1 MLTFSK
7 NDWFFTFLVIS
18 RSFCPIRP
26 SHLKSGGRPLA
37 SMAGVYCPTC
47 EAGVEAVAKFC
58 LACGHD
64 LTVQGPITATG
75 HDLNQLKEVIRVR
88 DDLSMAEKFDM
99 IAKIEDGANPIVLG
113 IAAPAEGEEADLS
126 DAFSMEIAE
135 PSSSSVFTNHEWGKS
150 PAANAAI
157 RAVVRGT
164 NGWDLIQAGKLDLK
178 EGLFREAMDNG
189 MEASTHIHDVA
200 SGEHEG
206 IDPESM
212 RAIPVLK
219 PPKRSFCPKCGS
231 DIHANTML
239 QWRKWRDSSSE
250 VVSMQLE
257 ASMETSLIQVAA
269 HYINVMQAMQD
280 ERDDALNKLSK
291 GDPAAMEDKLR
302 SKLEKSIRSEIEKEV
317 RAELEEEF
325 KGRSISSSP
334 SKAKGSKAK
343 SSGTGTKADAN
354 KAASNKA
361 AANKAA
367 TGTQKKKSSGMFGA
381 KKITKKYEGEPGG
394 KADWFL
400 KDALDTV
407 YDPHGTGKVV
417 KPATILARSAAGNVR
432 VRDVVRIFDVDGEE
446 GISELA
452 WTSPLT
458 KYIIEAYSA
467 C

>member
-1 MLTFSK
+1 MLFPTVTLEK
-7 NDWFFTFLVIS
+7 WWATL
-18 RSFCPIRP
+18 P
-26 SHLKSGGRPLA
+26 

-47 EAGVEAVAKFC
+47 EAGVEAAAKFC
-58 LACGHD
+58 LSCGHD
-64 LTVQGPITATG
+64 LTGQGPITATG
-75 HDLNQLKEVIRVR
+75 HDLNQLKEVIRIR
-88 DDLSMAEKFDM
+88 DDMTMAEKFDM

-113 IAAPAEGEEADLS
+113 IAAPAEGEEVDLS
-126 DAFSMEIAE
+126 GAFSVETTG
-135 PSSSSVFTNHEWGKS
+135 STSSSVFANHEWGKS
-150 PAANAAI
+150 PAANAAV

-239 QWRKWRDSSSE
+239 QWRKWRDSSGE

-280 ERDDALNKLSK
+280 ERDDALNKLAN
-291 GDPAAMEDKLR
+291 GDPASVEEKLR
-302 SKLEKSIRSEIEKEV
+302 SKLEKSIRSEIEKEI

-325 KGRSISSSP
+325 KGRSVSSSS
-334 SKAKGSKAK
+334 SKPKENKAK
-343 SSGTGTKADAN
+343 SSATST
-354 KAASNKA
+354 KA

-367 TGTQKKKSSGMFGA
+367 EGTQKKKSSGMFGS
-381 KKITKKYEGEPGG
+381 KKIKRTYEGEPGG

-400 KDALDTV
+400 KEALDTI
-407 YDPHGTGKVV
+407 YDPHGTGKAV
-417 KPATILARSAAGNVR
+417 KGATILARSSTGNVR
-432 VRDVVRIFDVDGEE
+432 VRDVVRIYDVEGEE